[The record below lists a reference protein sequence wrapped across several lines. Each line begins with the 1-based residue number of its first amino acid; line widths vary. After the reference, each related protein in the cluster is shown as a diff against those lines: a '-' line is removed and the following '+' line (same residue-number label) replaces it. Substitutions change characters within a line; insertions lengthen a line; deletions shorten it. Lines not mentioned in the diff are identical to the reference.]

1 MQMAHSS
8 KPARPGPG
16 YGTTAVV
23 RGVSFALVML
33 IVLLAAGAAWARH
46 AETGYDVKAGYLL
59 DFGRFL
65 RISGAATADHH
76 STFDIC
82 VLGHDPLGHL
92 LDEAAASQQIDGRPV
107 RAVRIGDAYA
117 AKGCDIVFLSA
128 DEGDGIPLDLDAIG
142 KADVLTVSDAE
153 DFLKY
158 GGMIQF
164 VEEDN
169 KVRFNVNLDAV
180 NRTHITLSS
189 ELLRVAASIFGK
201 PAEEQ
206 P

>member
-8 KPARPGPG
+8 KPACSGPDHWA
-16 YGTTAVV
+16 TAAVCCAV
-23 RGVSFALVML
+23 AA
-33 IVLLAAGAAWARH
+33 LLALLAVAAAS
-46 AETGYDVKAGYLL
+46 AQPGGTGYDVKAGYLL

-65 RISGAATADHH
+65 RLSGVPAADRRA
-76 STFDIC
+76 TFDIC
-82 VLGHDPLGHL
+82 VLGHDPLGHF
-92 LDEAAASQQIDGRPV
+92 LDDAVVNQVIDGRPV
-107 RAVRIGDAYA
+107 RVVRIGDANA
-117 AKGCDIVFLSA
+117 GKGCDILFISP

-142 KADVLTVSDAE
+142 KTDVLTVSDAA

-169 KVRFNVNLDAV
+169 RVRFAVNLNAV
-180 NRTHITLSS
+180 NRTHIVLSS
-189 ELLRVAASIFGK
+189 ELLRVASSVTGK
-201 PAEEQ
+201 TPQEEQ